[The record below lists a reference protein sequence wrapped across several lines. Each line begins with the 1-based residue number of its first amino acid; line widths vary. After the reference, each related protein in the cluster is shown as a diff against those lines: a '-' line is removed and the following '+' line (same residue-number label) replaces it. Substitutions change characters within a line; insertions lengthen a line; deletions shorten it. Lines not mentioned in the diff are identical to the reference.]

1 MKLFITLSFLLSFS
15 VANAQNFDEKYLAHW
30 IKISGQSSSTKRN
43 NLFVVDGVPYQQV
56 DSTFLKTIAIENI
69 AGIFVLADT
78 SSTFHFTSNVILI
91 RTKRSQ
97 TKKEKRK
104 YLAEAK
110 AKFVDNYLGGS
121 SHILDDSKDP
131 VLMIDDKFVHA
142 TEAKLVANKL
152 KYNNVYAIATYNTK
166 FDHAYFGQNAKN
178 GMVQIWTYPKK
189 K

>member
-43 NLFVVDGVPYQQV
+43 NLFVVDGVPHQQV

-110 AKFVDNYLGGS
+110 AKFVDNYLGVS

-166 FDHAYFGQNAKN
+166 FDPTYFGQNAKN
-178 GMVQIWTYPKK
+178 GMVQIWTYPKNK
-189 K
+189 

>member
-1 MKLFITLSFLLSFS
+1 MKRGILWE
-15 VANAQNFDEKYLAHW
+15 NFDEKYLTHW
-30 IKISGQSSSTKRN
+30 IKISGQSSLTKSN
-43 NLFVVDGVPYQQV
+43 SLYVVDGIAYQKT
-56 DSTFLKTIAIENI
+56 DSIFLKEIPIKNI

-110 AKFVDNYLGGS
+110 AKFVDNYLGVS

-131 VLMIDDKFVHA
+131 VLRIDDKFVHA

-166 FDHAYFGQNAKN
+166 FDPTYFGQNAKN
-178 GMVQIWTYPKK
+178 GMVQIWTYPKNK
-189 K
+189 